1 MCVTQPKFTDMGTT
15 GRILFWIGFSLTIS
29 IVIAYIITMIV
40 DVTCF
45 TSWITSLS
53 LCGIVLLGAILML
66 VGRSLERKYDDEV

>member
-1 MCVTQPKFTDMGTT
+1 MGTT
-15 GRILFWIGFSLTIS
+15 GRILFWIGFILTIG

-45 TSWITSLS
+45 TSWITSLT

-66 VGRSLERKYDDEV
+66 AGRSIERRYGNEI